1 MIPDPNAPGNLVIH
15 PLIVARFDRID
26 RNITAAEGALRI
38 IDWNG
43 RQVEELTASKL
54 QKQIFLNLF
63 LCAILFGF
71 ALIAC
76 IFEPSLLHFTISV
89 GMCGCLYTGML
100 INNFAVLLFRGMGG

>member
-1 MIPDPNAPGNLVIH
+1 MIPDPNGNLVIH
-15 PLIVARFDRID
+15 PAIVARFDRVD
-26 RNITAAEGALRI
+26 RNIMAGEAALNAI
-38 IDWNG
+38 AWNG